1 MRSRL
6 SGIRSVIADYN
17 ARTAVERELVLRLAS
32 LLWRIR
38 RATAIETDLLQIQAE
53 IVRERRSTIETAS
66 EAEQK
71 LYGIVDRALRPAM
84 GLDTCEPG
92 HSVDDHEKEQINND
106 PLQVASRGST
116 TNSRQL
122 TSCFLRLANLD
133 NGVFER
139 LSRYE
144 TACGDRSR
152 KRCSSSEP
160 YSIGNLRQSAMPEP
174 CYALKRGVGEA
185 RRALSRNRLL

>member
-1 MRSRL
+1 
-6 SGIRSVIADYN
+6 
-17 ARTAVERELVLRLAS
+17 
-32 LLWRIR
+32 
-38 RATAIETDLLQIQAE
+38 
-53 IVRERRSTIETAS
+53 
-66 EAEQK
+66 
-71 LYGIVDRALRPAM
+71 M

-139 LSRYE
+139 LTRYE
-144 TACGDRSR
+144 TALWRQ
-152 KRCSSSEP
+152 
-160 YSIGNLRQSAMPEP
+160 IAQTLLLLRTVQ
-174 CYALKRGVGEA
+174 YR
-185 RRALSRNRLL
+185 